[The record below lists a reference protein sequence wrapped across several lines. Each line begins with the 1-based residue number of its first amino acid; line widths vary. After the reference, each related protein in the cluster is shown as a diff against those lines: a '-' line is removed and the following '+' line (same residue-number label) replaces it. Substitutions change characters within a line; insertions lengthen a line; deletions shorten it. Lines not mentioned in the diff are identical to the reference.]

1 MTTTFMSA
9 NAPSRSA
16 HHDAPEHRLRQKA
29 AEFEGILLAQIL
41 QKLSDSYRLPGGEET
56 DGTASNF
63 QELAT
68 SALGG
73 GLAQSGGLGIAEMM
87 TRSLSG

>member
-1 MTTTFMSA
+1 MTTNCITP
-9 NAPSRSA
+9 NASGAST
-16 HHDAPEHRLRQKA
+16 HTAPDPGLRQKA
-29 AEFEGILLAQIL
+29 AEFEGILLAQVL
-41 QKLSDSYRLPGGEET
+41 QKLNDSYRLPGGEET
-56 DGTASNF
+56 DSTASSF

-87 TRSLSG
+87 TRSLSR